1 MLIRRQPQ
9 SERRGA
15 VAVEMAVLL
24 PVLMFFA
31 VIGVDYARIFSRAIV
46 IESASRNA
54 CYWGA
59 QHPDKS
65 VDTAGIQTVALRDLT
80 EFTSGGVTPTVTSEL
95 YTGTDGYQ
103 HLKVTVTVNF
113 STITNYPGVP
123 SSTTLSRT
131 TDMRV
136 CPKTP
141 KPGTF

>member
-9 SERRGA
+9 SDRRGS
-15 VAVEMAVLL
+15 VAVEMAILL
-24 PVLMFFA
+24 PLLMFFA

-46 IESASRNA
+46 IEAASRNA

-65 VDTAGIQTVALRDLT
+65 TDTAGIQAVAMRDLT
-80 EFTSGGVTPTVTSEL
+80 EFTTGGVTPTVTSSR
-95 YTGTDGYQ
+95 YTGADGFQY
-103 HLKVTVTVNF
+103 LRVTVTVTFN
-113 STITNYPGVP
+113 TITNYPGVP
-123 SSTTLSRT
+123 SSTNLSRT

>member
-1 MLIRRQPQ
+1 MLIRRPPPA
-9 SERRGA
+9 ERRGS

-24 PVLMFFA
+24 PLLMFLA
-31 VIGVDYARIFSRAIV
+31 VVGVDYARIFSRAIV

-54 CYWGA
+54 CYWAA

-65 VDTAGIQTVALRDLT
+65 IDTVGIQTVAMRDLT
-80 EFTSGGVTPTVTSEL
+80 EFTSGGVTPTVTSQL
-95 YTGTDGYQ
+95 YDGTDGFK
-103 HLKVTVTVNF
+103 HVKVTVTVNF
-113 STITNYPGVP
+113 STITSYPGVP

>member
-1 MLIRRQPQ
+1 MLIRRSPQ
-9 SERRGA
+9 AERRGS

-24 PVLMFFA
+24 PLLMFLA
-31 VIGVDYARIFSRAIV
+31 VVGVDYARIFSRAIV

-65 VDTAGIQTVALRDLT
+65 IDPVGIKAVAMRDLT
-80 EFTSGGVTPTVTSEL
+80 EFTSAGVTPTVTTQL
-95 YTGTDGYQ
+95 YTGSDGFQ
-103 HLKVTVTVNF
+103 HLKVTVTVVFN
-113 STITNYPGVP
+113 TVTKYPGVP
-123 SSTTLSRT
+123 SSTNLSRT